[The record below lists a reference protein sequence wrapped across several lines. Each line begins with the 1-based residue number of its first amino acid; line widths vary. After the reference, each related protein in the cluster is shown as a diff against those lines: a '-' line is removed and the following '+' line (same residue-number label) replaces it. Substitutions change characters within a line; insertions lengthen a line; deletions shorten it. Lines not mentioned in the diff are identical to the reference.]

1 MFSFSFGCD
10 FVHTWA
16 WYFPFRVAFEG
27 RVRDADFPLRLQP
40 GSSVPF
46 LSARPTHGL
55 IPSQRPHVLTPPLS
69 TGRSGAQTPSLPHT
83 PPPCVFPHHG
93 ATRHARD
100 GAAAPRAGPLR
111 SPPCPRPS
119 ARRGPPMPPL
129 RELWDSV
136 PGPGRLPQSPARPRA
151 LSLLRGDADRGGQAA
166 HGPWGTPLR
175 PAPPAPPAGAPYPSG
190 LTCVGSGLWM
200 LDSALS
206 AAGLVPEDAVFC
218 WHGGDN
224 VYLRD

>member
-1 MFSFSFGCD
+1 MILYIHGRGIS
-10 FVHTWA
+10 
-16 WYFPFRVAFEG
+16 PFEWLLKDGLGTQTSRCACSRG
-27 RVRDADFPLRLQP
+27 ARCPSCRPGPLTALSPPKGPTCRHRRSAQADP
-40 GSSVPF
+40 G
-46 LSARPTHGL
+46 LK
-55 IPSQRPHVLTPPLS
+55 
-69 TGRSGAQTPSLPHT
+69 
-83 PPPCVFPHHG
+83 
-93 ATRHARD
+93 
-100 GAAAPRAGPLR
+100 PRACRTRRRPASFPTTAPHATPGTGPPHREPGPLR

-206 AAGLVPEDAVFC
+206 AAGLVPEDAAFC